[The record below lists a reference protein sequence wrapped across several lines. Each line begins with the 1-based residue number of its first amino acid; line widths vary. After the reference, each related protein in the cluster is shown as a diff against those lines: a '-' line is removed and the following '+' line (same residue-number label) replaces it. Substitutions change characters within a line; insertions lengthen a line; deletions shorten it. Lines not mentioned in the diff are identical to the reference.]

1 MFSLLAVS
9 LVSCRP
15 ASAPASPKEVLVMT
29 QTPVT
34 IPSQPPTPVQLRI
47 LALGDSYTIGEGVAV
62 EDRWPVQLAGR
73 LREQGL
79 PVAEPQII
87 ARTGWTTGELSQAID
102 QAQPEGPF
110 DLVTLLI
117 GVNNQYRGR
126 SLAEYQVQF
135 RDLLNRAVA
144 LAGRE
149 PRRVLVLSIPDWG
162 VTPFARGQES
172 GRIAA
177 EIDAFNQASREETLS
192 AGARYVEITD
202 ISRQV
207 GAEAELLAADGLHPS
222 GKMYAAWVERALP
235 VVLEMLAR

>member
-1 MFSLLAVS
+1 
-9 LVSCRP
+9 
-15 ASAPASPKEVLVMT
+15 MT

-34 IPSQPPTPVQLRI
+34 PSTQSSTPGQLRM

-73 LREQGL
+73 LRAAGAA
-79 PVAEPQII
+79 VADPQIV
-87 ARTGWTTGELSQAID
+87 ARTGWTTDELSQAID
-102 QAQPEGPF
+102 QTQPEGPF

-126 SLAEYQVQF
+126 SQEEYREQF

-144 LAGRE
+144 LAGGK
-149 PRRVLVLSIPDWG
+149 PQRVLVLSIPDWG
-162 VTPFARGQES
+162 VTPFALGKDS

-177 EIDAFNQASREETLS
+177 EIDAFNQVSYEETLS
-192 AGARYVEITD
+192 AGARYVAITD

-207 GAEAELLAADGLHPS
+207 GAQDGLIAADGLHPS

-235 VVLEMLAR
+235 VALEMLAR